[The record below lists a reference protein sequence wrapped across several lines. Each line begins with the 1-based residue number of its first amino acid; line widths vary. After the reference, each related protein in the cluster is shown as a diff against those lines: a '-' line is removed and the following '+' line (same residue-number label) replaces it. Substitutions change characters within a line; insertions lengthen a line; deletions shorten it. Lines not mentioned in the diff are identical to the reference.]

1 VQEGVVGVVLDRR
14 VDGAALH
21 TGPWEGEASEFSLQN
36 VKGGAF
42 RSAHLGDVAAWRGVD
57 GAEFEQEVRDVARE
71 SVRARSRQDALD
83 HHSSPAKA
91 PSSAEA
97 AAAGLAGW
105 VMVMEP
111 CA

>member
-1 VQEGVVGVVLDRR
+1 VGVVLDRR

-21 TGPWEGEASEFSLQN
+21 AGPWKGEASEFSLQN
-36 VKGGAF
+36 VEGGTF
-42 RSAHLGDVAAWRGVD
+42 RSTHLGDVAARRSVD
-57 GAEFEQEVRDVARE
+57 GAEFEQKVRDVAHE

-83 HHSSPAKA
+83 HPSSSAKA
-91 PSSAEA
+91 PSGAEA
-97 AAAGLAGW
+97 AATGLAEW

>member
-1 VQEGVVGVVLDRR
+1 MGVVLDRR
-14 VDGAALH
+14 VDGTALH
-21 TGPWEGEASEFSLQN
+21 AGPWEGEAPEFSLQN

-42 RSAHLGDVAAWRGVD
+42 RVAHLGDVAARRGVD
-57 GAEFEQEVRDVARE
+57 CAEVEQEIRDVAHE

-83 HHSSPAKA
+83 HPSSSAKA

-97 AAAGLAGW
+97 AAAGLAEW
-105 VMVMEP
+105 VLVVEP